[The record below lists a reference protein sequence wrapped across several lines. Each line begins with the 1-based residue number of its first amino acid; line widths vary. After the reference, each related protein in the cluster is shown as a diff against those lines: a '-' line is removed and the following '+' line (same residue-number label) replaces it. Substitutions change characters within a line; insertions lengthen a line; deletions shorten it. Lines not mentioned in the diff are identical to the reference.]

1 MVPIGNTY
9 MLFSYIYWYLME
21 SNNKCTRI
29 DAGRKIAENPNV
41 QILRLNAHHYTV
53 KSQTT
58 NRKYDV
64 IGTES
69 GFVCNCPDFTFRKI
83 CCKHIHGVEFSIK
96 YREEVRERNKVT
108 INSLNVEQCPKCTS
122 ENFVKHGIRKNK
134 NYSIQRYFCND
145 CKKWFSFNL
154 GFEGMKASP
163 KIITSSMQL
172 YFTGESL
179 RSVQKFIKLQG
190 ITVSHQTIHNWIK
203 KYIGI
208 MKEHLDQITPQVS
221 DTWRADEV
229 YTKVQGN
236 MKYLFALCDDET
248 RFWIAKEVS
257 DRKEGHDASGLFK
270 QAKEKSG
277 KIPKVMITD
286 GLHSYSE
293 AHKKEFWTNKNPR
306 SVHIRH
312 IHLKGDINN
321 NQQERFNGSFRDR
334 EKVMRGIKKI
344 DSIVFDGYQIYHNYI
359 REHMTL
365 KKTPAESCGIEVQ
378 GNNKWLTI
386 IQHASKE
393 NK

>member
-1 MVPIGNTY
+1 MQKKR
-9 MLFSYIYWYLME
+9 L
-21 SNNKCTRI
+21 R
-29 DAGRKIAENPNV
+29 NPNV
-41 QILRLNAHHYTV
+41 QILRLNVHHYTV

-58 NRKYDV
+58 HRKYDV
-64 IGTES
+64 IDTES
-69 GFVCNCPDFTFRKI
+69 GFVCNCPDFTFGKI

-96 YREEVRERNKVT
+96 YREEVREKNKIT

-134 NYSIQRYFCND
+134 NYSIQKYYCDD

-154 GFEGMKASP
+154 GFEGMKTSS
-163 KIITSSMQL
+163 KIITSAMQL

-190 ITVSHQTIHNWIK
+190 ITVSYQTIHNWVK

-208 MKEHLDQITPQVS
+208 MKEYLNQITLQVS
-221 DTWRADEV
+221 DTWRVDEA
-229 YTKVQGN
+229 YTKVQGK

-248 RFWIAKEVS
+248 RFWIAKKVS

-277 KIPKVMITD
+277 KNPKVMITD
-286 GLHSYSE
+286 DLHSYSE
-293 AHKKEFWTNKNPR
+293 DHKKEFWTNKNPY

-312 IHLKGDINN
+312 IHLRGDMNN
-321 NQQERFNGSFRDR
+321 NQQEIFNWSFRDI
-334 EKVMRGIKKI
+334 ENVMRDIKKT
-344 DSIVFDGYQIYHNYI
+344 DSIVFDRYQIYHNYI

-365 KKTPAESCGIEVQ
+365 KKIPVEKCGVKIQ
-378 GNNKWLTI
+378 GDNKWLTI
-386 IQHASKE
+386 TQHVSKN